1 MKRRRRKSKPTPVED
16 VLAEVLEKTGLR
28 VGLDDREL
36 VDAWPDL
43 VGPELA
49 DRSRAVALEG
59 GILTVQADHGV
70 WRQELTLLFPRIL
83 ERYRQIY
90 GAERVREL
98 RWDRGPARR
107 PRRGS

>member
-1 MKRRRRKSKPTPVED
+1 MMRRRRKSRPTPVED
-16 VLAEVLEKTGLR
+16 ILAEVLARTGLR
-28 VGLDDREL
+28 EGLDDRRL
-36 VDAWPDL
+36 VDAWADV
-43 VGPELA
+43 VGPDLA
-49 DRSRAVALEG
+49 DRSRAVSLRD
-59 GILTVQADHGV
+59 GILTVEADHGV

-98 RWDRGPARR
+98 RWDRQPGGR